1 MVLTML
7 TVLEHDTFVSFKLP
21 SEHRQ
26 ALRRLAASQDRSMS
40 SVLRELVEIALDGSS
55 WEGSSEPE
63 TPPDPPAKPSPF
75 VRAAREAETSPR

>member
-1 MVLTML
+1 ML
-7 TVLEHDTFVSFKLP
+7 VVLEHDTFVSFKLP

-63 TPPDPPAKPSPF
+63 TPPERPAKPSPF
-75 VRAAREAETSPR
+75 VRAVQAAREAETSPR